1 MNHAKSHFFLLSQ
14 VIIWLS
20 LTATAF
26 GQATPPK
33 PLSETEFTA
42 MLQSRLKQ
50 VDDLTELDDA
60 AKAKV
65 KELYQQAL
73 TEMQAAKRWTATTA
87 QNEKLASEA
96 PKELQQ
102 TKAALATLPAQP
114 MAAIP
119 PEATLPQIEQAISKR
134 EAELE
139 KLRKALADDETAIK
153 GGTSWR
159 AKLSEQISAA
169 KERATKLGEQ
179 LQLPPPSDESPAMNT
194 ARRMVLVARRRTA
207 EQEIACCETQQRA
220 YEARTELLPLHR
232 DLLARQVGLA
242 EQEIKQWQELVN
254 RRRQQEA
261 EQQAQQAS
269 WQAGQ
274 AHPAVQGLVK
284 ENADVGRHAERVG
297 RAHRRHHPPAG
308 TSQPAASHPDG
319 PVHARP
325 GKGGGRRKN
334 ERHQRRRPAAA
345 EATRRAAQP
354 SRVSPQHQRPA
365 ADDRRGSACAAT
377 IAG

>member
-1 MNHAKSHFFLLSQ
+1 MNHAKSHYSLLTQ

-20 LTATAF
+20 VTATAF

-33 PLSETEFTA
+33 PMSDAEFIA
-42 MLQSRLKQ
+42 MLESRLKQ

-73 TEMQAAKRWTATTA
+73 GEMEAVKRWTETTA

-96 PKELQQ
+96 PKELEQ

-114 MAAIP
+114 GRHP
-119 PEATLPQIEQAISKR
+119 PEATLPQIEQDISKR

-139 KLRKALADDETAIK
+139 KLRKELADDETAIK
-153 GGTSWR
+153 GGASWR
-159 AKLSEQISAA
+159 AKLSEQVSAA

-179 LQLPPPSDESPAMNT
+179 LQSPPPSDENPAMNT

-207 EQEIACCETQQRA
+207 EQEIVCCETEQRA

-232 DLLARQVGLA
+232 DLLARQVALA
-242 EQEIKQWQELVN
+242 EQEIKQWQEFVN
-254 RRRQQEA
+254 QRRQQEA
-261 EQQAQQAS
+261 EQQAQQAA
-269 WQAGQ
+269 WEAGQ

-284 ENADVGRHAERVG
+284 ENAELAAMRKVVG
-297 RAHRRHHPPAG
+297 RAHCRHHRPVGA
-308 TSQPAASHPDG
+308 SQPATSH
-319 PVHARP
+319 R
-325 GKGGGRRKN
+325 
-334 ERHQRRRPAAA
+334 
-345 EATRRAAQP
+345 
-354 SRVSPQHQRPA
+354 
-365 ADDRRGSACAAT
+365 
-377 IAG
+377 